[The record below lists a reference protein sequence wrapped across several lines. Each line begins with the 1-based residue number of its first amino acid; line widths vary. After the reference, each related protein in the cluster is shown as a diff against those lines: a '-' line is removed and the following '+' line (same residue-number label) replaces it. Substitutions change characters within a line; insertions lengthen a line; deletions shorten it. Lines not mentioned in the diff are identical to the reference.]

1 MEKSRTLGTSA
12 QTIKAPENY
21 QYKHELLEVL
31 QMPELDMEFTE
42 QLLKDNPT
50 RPESVLQFSIPE
62 GKLFYPEPFI
72 ASPSY
77 IHIDLPFLHIFQY
90 WYWLWFM
97 FIFLICFF
105 FISFLTPVRWCNLRT
120 KPRLLFFKLR
130 KLFSSPRILEGFVIL
145 LILAG
150 MDNLEFLQYGIVY
163 YFTEFPWVLMYF
175 FTLPWDIIR
184 TNYYFTFLISVLVLC
199 VSFVLPVYYYY
210 SVIRYALMR
219 YNKTARIPLPPQ
231 IIPFAVVAYIY
242 WWLWFD
248 VPFLFVL
255 AALTAVFL
263 FKW

>member
-1 MEKSRTLGTSA
+1 ML
-12 QTIKAPENY
+12 
-21 QYKHELLEVL
+21 
-31 QMPELDMEFTE
+31 F
-42 QLLKDNPT
+42 LK
-50 RPESVLQFSIPE
+50 F
-62 GKLFYPEPFI
+62 
-72 ASPSY
+72 
-77 IHIDLPFLHIFQY
+77 
-90 WYWLWFM
+90 
-97 FIFLICFF
+97 
-105 FISFLTPVRWCNLRT
+105 
-120 KPRLLFFKLR
+120 LFFKLR

-150 MDNLEFLQYGIVY
+150 LDNVECLQYGIVY

-231 IIPFAVVAYIY
+231 IIPFAVVAYVY

-255 AALTAVFL
+255 AALTVVFQ